1 MEKTFENICHKAFF
15 FLSVNRFPTKNSLI
29 SKNDKTDT
37 FMTSRN
43 PISIATLFQASKIDQ
58 IPESK

>member
-1 MEKTFENICHKAFF
+1 MEQTFENICHKAF

-37 FMTSRN
+37 FMTSPN
-43 PISIATLFQASKIDQ
+43 PIFIATICQASKIDQ